1 MFSKI
6 AFSVKNGP
14 FRHIFHIDS
23 AKYRAFF
30 RQSEMLASKQH
41 YLGKKNGNFS
51 YVINAKCFSFYGLRK
66 CVASKEHMTFCI
78 IQRKAKSRC
87 ILLIQIFFTSLV
99 VKSGQSA
106 HDALHGVASQ
116 CCRNSARYDVK
127 CCRNSAKFD
136 GPSVQK
142 FCTP

>member
-14 FRHIFHIDS
+14 FRHISHIDS

-41 YLGKKNGNFS
+41 YLGKKDGNFS

-78 IQRKAKSRC
+78 IHRKAKGRC
-87 ILLIQIFFTSLV
+87 ILLIQIFNFLLRLLLNLVKVHMMLCTFKNGTIKSLI
-99 VKSGQSA
+99 
-106 HDALHGVASQ
+106 LT
-116 CCRNSARYDVK
+116 
-127 CCRNSAKFD
+127 FD
-136 GPSVQK
+136 MFKRFFSFSFDMVSR
-142 FCTP
+142 TV

>member
-41 YLGKKNGNFS
+41 YLGKKHGNFS
-51 YVINAKCFSFYGLRK
+51 YVIYAKCFSFHGLRK
-66 CVASKEHMTFCI
+66 CVASKEHMTFCL
-78 IQRKAKSRC
+78 IQRKAKGRC
-87 ILLIQIFFTSLV
+87 ILLIQIFNFLLRLLLNLVKVHIMLCTFKSRTIKSLILTHNMFTRFFSF
-99 VKSGQSA
+99 S
-106 HDALHGVASQ
+106 
-116 CCRNSARYDVK
+116 
-127 CCRNSAKFD
+127 FD
-136 GPSVQK
+136 MVSRTV
-142 FCTP
+142 